1 MTRENNNII
10 RIINTKRYINE
21 FKKLIKDDDSV
32 ENIIDTLSI
41 LNAQTLVRGAM
52 ANEDEERKSIVSF
65 SEFFM
70 KEYGYREDILNAI
83 IENWDGEMPR
93 ILKIAEAI
101 LEEEEFEQCLQ
112 EYENMNE
119 LKRKK
124 LNILIDFIWNM
135 RYQRDIIA
143 IIGEDDTYDLSL
155 KKNIFREELDRFKNS
170 LIYLVMKV
178 NKFGG
183 TLILNKIDKE
193 KMYVC
198 GWMIGGGQIFTIT
211 RQSLKDALEIEE
223 DGKRVTRKNVIYEE
237 ITV

>member
-10 RIINTKRYINE
+10 RIINRKRYINE

-52 ANEDEERKSIVSF
+52 AKEDEERKSIVSF

-83 IENWDGEMPR
+83 IENWGGEMPR

-135 RYQRDIIA
+135 RYQRDILA

-155 KKNIFREELDRFKNS
+155 KKNIFREELEEFKNS

-211 RQSLKDALEIEE
+211 RQSLRDALEIEE
-223 DGKRVTRKNVIYEE
+223 DGKRVPRKNVIYEE
-237 ITV
+237 ITL